1 MSSQFCRQR
10 INRRHFKHGFTL
22 IELLVVIAIIAV
34 LIALLLPAVQSAREA
49 ARRSQCKNNLKQLGL
64 ALQNYHDRSLMF
76 PPGAV
81 ILLGQTGVGGG
92 DTTTTGTATTIYS
105 FGGYDMVWRASNG
118 DRCQSWMVQI
128 LPLLEQSALYDSWN
142 FGADVKSNKLDAN
155 GQPLASRNL
164 PAFLC
169 PTRPDEK
176 HRNVMFQGWSGGFTD
191 YGGCFGAGN
200 LAINSA
206 SSNRTMYF
214 GADSVS
220 ARGINTKRGGI
231 FYGNSNTSNRDIR
244 DGTSN
249 TVIAGEVQR
258 LNGGT
263 VPTTSIDGWAVG
275 GLPTLFTTANS
286 TVQTKMG
293 INGLQR
299 ETAGSD
305 HKGGAHF
312 TFADGAV
319 RFMSENMDL
328 KLYSNLGS
336 IGEGEINNGAF

>member
-1 MSSQFCRQR
+1 MSAHFSA
-10 INRRHFKHGFTL
+10 RRKEQPCDRCGFTL
-22 IELLVVIAIIAV
+22 IELLVVIAVIAV
-34 LIALLLPAVQSAREA
+34 LIALLLPAVQAAREA
-49 ARRSQCKNNLKQLGL
+49 ARRSQCRNNLKQIGL
-64 ALQNYHDRSLMF
+64 ALHNYHDRSQVF

-81 ILLGQTGVGGG
+81 ILLGRAGVGGG
-92 DTTTTGTATTIYS
+92 DTTTTGTATTLYS
-105 FGGYDMVWRASNG
+105 FGGYDMVWRASNN

-128 LPLLEQSALYDSWN
+128 LPLLDQGPLYDKWN
-142 FGADVKSNKLDAN
+142 FSADVKSNQFDAS
-155 GQPLASRNL
+155 GERLASRSL

-169 PTRPDEK
+169 PSRPDDK
-176 HRNVMFQGWSGGFTD
+176 HRNIMFQNWNGGFTD

-206 SSNRTMYF
+206 SSNRTMYY
-214 GADSVS
+214 GADPVS
-220 ARGINTKRGGI
+220 ARGYNTKRGGI
-231 FYGNSNTSNRDIR
+231 FYGNSDTSTRDVR

-249 TVIAGEVQR
+249 TIIAGEVQR

-286 TVQTKMG
+286 TVQTRMG

-305 HKGGAHF
+305 HRGGAHF
-312 TFADGAV
+312 CFADGAV
-319 RFMSENMDL
+319 RFLSENMDL
-328 KLYSNLGS
+328 NLYSNLGS
-336 IGEGEINNGAF
+336 LGESEIINGAF

>member
-1 MSSQFCRQR
+1 MLSKSTSQCIHRPPR
-10 INRRHFKHGFTL
+10 KHGFTL
-22 IELLVVIAIIAV
+22 IELLVAIAIIAV
-34 LIALLLPAVQSAREA
+34 LIALLLPAVQAARES
-49 ARRSQCKNNLKQLGL
+49 ARRSQCKNNIKQI
-64 ALQNYHDRSLMF
+64 ALSLHNYHERSLMF

-81 ILLGQTGVGGG
+81 ILLGQSGIGGG
-92 DTTTTGTATTIYS
+92 DTTTTGTAATLSS

-118 DRCQSWMVQI
+118 DRCQSWMLQV
-128 LPLLEQSALYDSWN
+128 LPFLDQGAIYDSWN
-142 FGADVKSNKLDAN
+142 FGTDVKNNRLDAS
-155 GQPLASRNL
+155 GQALASRNL
-164 PAFLC
+164 SVYLC
-169 PTRPDEK
+169 PSRPEEK
-176 HRNVMFQGWSGGFTD
+176 HRSIMFQGWTGGFTD

-206 SSNRTMYF
+206 SSNRTMYY
-214 GADSVS
+214 GSDPTS
-220 ARGINTKRGGI
+220 ARGSNIKRGGI
-231 FYGNSNTSNRDIR
+231 FYGNSNTSDRDIR

-249 TVIAGEVQR
+249 TILAGEVQR

-286 TVQTKMG
+286 VVQTKMG
-293 INGLQR
+293 INGQQR

-305 HKGGAHF
+305 HRGGAHF
-312 TFADGAV
+312 SFADGAV

-328 KLYSNLGS
+328 KLYSDLGS